1 MQDFHDFLGDCFSKT
16 SFLLFGF
23 PRPELDDNVRHCS
36 FLRLLKIV
44 TESLAVLLVGNLL
57 HPFDHLPILLFL
69 NGYVCHGSSLRG
81 AMPVFLA
88 AREPH
93 HVTRSDLLDRSTFA
107 LSPAAARRDDQ
118 SLAERMCV
126 PCSSRSRLESNA
138 SPLNKG
144 GIGCLKKRID
154 ANRPSAP
161 LCRTLRRRLRA
172 NSFDLHSSELLA

>member
-1 MQDFHDFLGDCFSKT
+1 MPHVIVKLWPGKSEQQKT
-16 SFLLFGF
+16 RLAEAITKDVMEILHYGEESVSVAMEEVK
-23 PRPELDDNVRHCS
+23 PEDNVRHCS

-69 NGYVCHGSSLRG
+69 NGHVRHGSGLRG

-107 LSPAAARRDDQ
+107 LSPAAARRYEE

-144 GIGCLKKRID
+144 GIGGLKKRIE
-154 ANRPSAP
+154 ANRPREP
-161 LCRTLRRRLRA
+161 L
-172 NSFDLHSSELLA
+172 